1 MEYVSLFGFR
11 RLLRKVV
18 PHFLLVHLVK
28 KLLDSMCFLRP
39 VTIQDYPSLLT
50 TISQGCLTCLGRM
63 ECASSTGLAKL
74 CASFGH
80 RCSPI
85 DQLSKQIPAYTLISY
100 PFIPLTSY
108 SEFQEDDNGIYI
120 GLETNKIRVKVQ
132 QVQHL
137 HPNLHLLAL
146 EP

>member
-1 MEYVSLFGFR
+1 M
-11 RLLRKVV
+11 
-18 PHFLLVHLVK
+18 
-28 KLLDSMCFLRP
+28 
-39 VTIQDYPSLLT
+39 
-50 TISQGCLTCLGRM
+50 M

-74 CASFGH
+74 RASFDH
-80 RCSPI
+80 RWPI
-85 DQLSKQIPAYTLISY
+85 DQLSKQIPIYTLISY

-137 HPNLHLLAL
+137 HPNLHLLAP
-146 EP
+146 EA